1 MNAYVVTLSKVFP
14 TTHKRKGEP
23 TNFAEQLL
31 NAIWKAHNMKTRFQD
46 LGIKLHTIRGNYEL
60 WEKRFKKIDEGK
72 AFLSIR
78 CWTGKPYHSKQVEI
92 CKLKKSDGISIQRLE
107 FQRERG
113 IWFTQYITERPIVRN
128 TIVPIKCLAEND
140 GLTVDDW
147 REWFK
152 SNDLSK
158 PLAIIQ
164 FTKFRY

>member
-31 NAIWKAHNMKTRFQD
+31 NAVWKAHNMKTPFQD

-78 CWTGKPYHSKQVEI
+78 CWTGKPYNSKQVEI
-92 CKLKKSDGISIQRLE
+92 CRLTKSDGVGLQKLE
-107 FQRERG
+107 FYNGSLQ
-113 IWFTQYITERPIVRN
+113 QPIIN
-128 TIVPIKCLAEND
+128 GGKTIKAEILSQND
-140 GLTVDDW
+140 GLSWSDW